1 MRVPKDKIGLVIGR
15 GGDTIK
21 QIQHEAKCK
30 LNIEQNTEI
39 DGDRI
44 VTVTGTAEA
53 IALARELINEKVGVV
68 SQTDVTRILYLLFIV
83 ANPMPLNHRFA
94 FLEKSCC

>member
-1 MRVPKDKIGLVIGR
+1 MPKDKIGLVIGR

-21 QIQHEAKCK
+21 QIQHEARCK
-30 LNIEQNTEI
+30 LNIEQHTEA

-68 SQTDVTRILYLLFIV
+68 SVDVFFLKILSILSSLIEFAWFIFV
-83 ANPMPLNHRFA
+83 FI
-94 FLEKSCC
+94 EKTSS